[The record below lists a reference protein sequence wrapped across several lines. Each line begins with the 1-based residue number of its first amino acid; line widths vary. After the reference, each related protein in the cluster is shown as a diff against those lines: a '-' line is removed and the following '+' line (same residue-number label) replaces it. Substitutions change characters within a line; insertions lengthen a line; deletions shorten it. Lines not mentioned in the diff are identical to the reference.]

1 MFGTAGTVH
10 AAVDVTLTAKS
21 VAGNS
26 VTVTVK
32 NNGRAGTDAFG
43 SPYSVLNGVL
53 YAVNTTTNRPDNSS
67 SIGPIVGG
75 QSRDVTITNLN
86 PVTGYSI
93 EFQEQGLYNPAL
105 IVKKITMYTQQG
117 TVLCSPPKILVNG
130 VCVTAP
136 PVPVPTTTTPPTQAP
151 STPPTVPTT
160 PAPSAGGDECTD
172 GRDNQIGDGKD
183 YGYGTNNGDRKA
195 DRYGTLEFEPDPA
208 CFAKGVTIE
217 KGDDL
222 AYNAD
227 GTPASVIPCTNK
239 CTLNDVFRLLNNII
253 AFFFKVLLIPIFV
266 IMIMYA
272 GYKYIAAQGNSAK
285 IANLKRMLGYFIGGM
300 ILILCAWLIVRTI
313 MNTLL
318 NDQFKQSGVELLGK

>member
-1 MFGTAGTVH
+1 MFGAAQTAH

-26 VTVTVK
+26 VTLTVK
-32 NNGRAGTDAFG
+32 NNGQAGTDAFG

-53 YAVNTTTNRPDNSS
+53 YAVNMTTNRPDNST

-75 QSRDVTITNLN
+75 QSRDVTIANLN
-86 PVTGYSI
+86 PMTGYSI
-93 EFQEQGLYNPAL
+93 EFQEGGLYNPAL
-105 IVKKITMYTQQG
+105 VVKKITMYTQQG
-117 TVLCSPPKILVNG
+117 TVLCAPPKILVNG
-130 VCVTAP
+130 ACVTAP
-136 PVPVPTTTTPPTQAP
+136 PAPAPTNPTPSTQTSSTSLTTPTIPAPTT
-151 STPPTVPTT
+151 S
-160 PAPSAGGDECTD
+160 GDQCTD
-172 GRDNQIGDGKD
+172 QTDNQIGDGKD
-183 YGYGTNNGDRKA
+183 YGYGINNGDRKA

-266 IMIMYA
+266 IMIIYA

-285 IANLKRMLGYFIGGM
+285 IANLKRMLGYFIGGI

-318 NDQFKQSGVELLGK
+318 NDQFKQSGVELLGE